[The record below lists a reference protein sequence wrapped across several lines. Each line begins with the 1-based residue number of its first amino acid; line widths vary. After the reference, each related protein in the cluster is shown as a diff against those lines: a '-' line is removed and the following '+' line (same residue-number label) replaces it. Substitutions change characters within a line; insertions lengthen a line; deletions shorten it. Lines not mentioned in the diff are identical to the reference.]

1 VRGTYQVLLDAQ
13 GQPVK
18 LLVDQH
24 WTGTGTANGNYVI
37 ERAAQNDIVDLVT
50 RRNSTAGQIHDQVR
64 SLGLNRDLGKKG
76 DRT

>member
-18 LLVDQH
+18 LLVEQQH
-24 WTGTGTANGNYVI
+24 WTGTGTANGKYVI

-50 RRNSTAGQIHDQVR
+50 RRNSTAGQIHD
-64 SLGLNRDLGKKG
+64 
-76 DRT
+76 